1 MIFET
6 HVHFD
11 DKRFDDD
18 RDEVIKESF
27 TKGITKIV
35 NIGADMKSS
44 KNSVM
49 LSNKY
54 EYVYSTVGV
63 HPHDVKNMTT
73 EDLVQM
79 KKWAK
84 NEKVVAI
91 GEIGL
96 DYYYEYS
103 DKETQRKWFIEQL
116 KLAKELDMPVVI
128 HSRDAD
134 NECYEIIT
142 KYRPRNAVI
151 HCFSGSKELALKYV
165 EMGYYIGVGG
175 VVTFKNAR
183 KLVEVVKSI
192 PLEKILLETDAPYL
206 TPEPHRGERNSSIYL
221 EYVAKKIANL
231 KETSL
236 ENVENTT
243 FDNAMSFYGLK

>member
-11 DKRFDDD
+11 DKRFNDD

-27 TKGITKIV
+27 AKGITKIV

-44 KNSVM
+44 ENSVR
-49 LSNKY
+49 LANKY
-54 EYVYSTVGV
+54 DFVYAAVGV
-63 HPHDVKNMTT
+63 HPHDVKNMKN
-73 EDLVQM
+73 EDLLKLKEYV
-79 KKWAK
+79 K

-128 HSRDAD
+128 HARDAD

-142 KYRPRNAVI
+142 KYRPKSAVI
-151 HCFSGSKELALKYV
+151 HCFSGSKELAMKYV
-165 EMGYYIGVGG
+165 DMGYYIGVGG
-175 VVTFKNAR
+175 VVTFKNAK
-183 KLVEVVKSI
+183 KLIEVVKAV

-206 TPEPHRGERNSSIYL
+206 TPEPHRGDRNSSIYL

-231 KETSL
+231 KEISV
-236 ENVENTT
+236 EKVENTT
-243 FDNAMSFYGLK
+243 FESAMSFYGLK